1 MGWGLNS
8 TDGAAPDLP
17 QLAKLDTVTNAVCTG
32 PTSVYTEGDVTDNM
46 LCGKEQERSFFV
58 GDEGAPLLIPEG
70 GGRYYSQ
77 VMKASS

>member
-1 MGWGLNS
+1 VGWGLNS
-8 TDGAAPDLP
+8 SDGATPDLP

-46 LCGKEQERSFFV
+46 LCGKEQQRSFFV
-58 GDEGAPLLIPEG
+58 GDEGAPLLIAEG

-77 VMKASS
+77 VMRA